1 MKKGFII
8 IFAIC
13 FSIISC
19 KKILDS
25 ASSLGKEDVKKKD
38 LKIINVNDMYS
49 MAVPEYMSEMKSL
62 NEEASFEYANIFK
75 ETYVIVID
83 ENKQDFINTFK
94 DLEIYKDSLSPLE
107 NYSDYQ
113 MDSFKENMEDV
124 EVRKLN
130 NKIRNYASNQFEFS
144 GKTERIYIKYLIGFV
159 EGEENMYMM
168 MSWTL
173 RDRFKKYKN
182 TFQLTQNSF
191 KIK

>member
-1 MKKGFII
+1 MKKGII
-8 IFAIC
+8 ILLAIC
-13 FSIISC
+13 FSFTSC

-25 ASSLGKEDVKKKD
+25 ASSLGKEDLKKKD
-38 LKIINVNDMYS
+38 LKIINVNDIYS

-94 DLEIYKDSLSPLE
+94 ELEIYKDSLSPLD
-107 NYSDYQ
+107 NYSEYQ
-113 MDSFKENMEDV
+113 MDSFKENMEEV
-124 EVRKLN
+124 EIKKLN
-130 NKIRNYASNQFEFS
+130 KKIRNYTSNQYEFS
-144 GKTERIYIKYLIGFV
+144 GKTEGIHIKYLIGFV
-159 EGEENMYMM
+159 EGKENMYMM

-173 RDRFKKYKN
+173 KDRFKKYKN